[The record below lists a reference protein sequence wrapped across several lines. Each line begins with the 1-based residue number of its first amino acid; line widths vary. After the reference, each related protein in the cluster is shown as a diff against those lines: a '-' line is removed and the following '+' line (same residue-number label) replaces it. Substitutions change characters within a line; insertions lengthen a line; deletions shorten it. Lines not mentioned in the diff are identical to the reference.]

1 MPYTHDLGGTRH
13 RFADL
18 RMVMAMAS
26 PHRSG
31 DVLAGVAATSAE
43 QRVAARLVLADL
55 PLATFLADLLVPY
68 ESDEVT
74 RLIIDSHDA
83 AAFAAIAHLTVGGLR
98 DWLLS
103 DAADGAALAALAMGL
118 TPEMVAAVTKIMRNQ
133 DLIAVARKI
142 RVITRFR
149 GTIGLP
155 MEELHTAIR
164 DVPKPVIAR
173 VNGFAIGGGN
183 VLATLCDLTIASEK
197 AQFGQVG
204 PKVGSVDPGFGTAY
218 LARIVGEK
226 KAREIWYLCRRYTA
240 AEAERMGLVNVVVP
254 HDQLD
259 AEVARWCAEL
269 LERSPT
275 AIAIAKRSFNADS
288 ENIRGIGGMGMQA
301 LSIYYDTEESKEG
314 VRAFNEKRK
323 PDFRKYQK

>member
-1 MPYTHDLGGTRH
+1 MTYEDILFDVKDGVATITINRPQ
-13 RFADL
+13 
-18 RMVMAMAS
+18 VMNAFRGQTCEELIHALNRAGWDKS
-26 PHRSG
+26 IG
-31 DVLAGVAATSAE
+31 VIVLAGAGDRAFCTGGDQSA
-43 QRVAARLVLADL
+43 
-55 PLATFLADLLVPY
+55 
-68 ESDEVT
+68 
-74 RLIIDSHDA
+74 HD
-83 AAFAAIAHLTVGGLR
+83 GQY
-98 DWLLS
+98 
-103 DAADGAALAALAMGL
+103 DG
-118 TPEMVAAVTKIMRNQ
+118 
-133 DLIAVARKI
+133 
-142 RVITRFR
+142 R
-149 GTIGLP
+149 GIIGLP
-155 MEELHTAIR
+155 VEELQSLIR

-173 VNGFAIGGGN
+173 VQGYAIGGGN

-259 AEVARWCAEL
+259 AEVARWCAEI

-288 ENIRGIGGMGMQA
+288 ENIRGISGMGMQA
-301 LSIYYDTEESKEG
+301 LTMYYATEESKEG